1 MTQNAAH
8 LSPVRNE
15 DASYGWVVVAA
26 AFTLMFVGFAAAYCF
41 AAFFTA
47 FQAEFGASRGDVALV
62 FSVAAFLWF
71 LLGAPGGMAAD
82 RFGPRRVAAVGVAS
96 LAIALWLASRAG
108 SVGALYAT
116 YSVGIGLGVGLVYV
130 PSVGAVQPWFAAN
143 RALASGIAI
152 AGIGAGNIAGPLL
165 AAWWIGLYGW
175 RGAFVA
181 MALFV
186 LVLGAIAALL
196 IKPKEHASTRT
207 SLDGVPLPLALQTK
221 PFWLLYASLVFSCV
235 GLFVPMVHLG
245 PYAQDLGY
253 TQAQGVTL
261 VSLIGLGSL
270 LGRFTVGPFADRL
283 GRRPS
288 LAAMYAGLGA
298 MLLVWWASSAWWLL
312 ALFATAF
319 GMFYGAY
326 VALLP
331 TIVMDLYGA
340 RSVSGIIGCL
350 YTGAG
355 VGTLVGPWLAG
366 KAYDALGAYDL
377 PIAAGAALS
386 FLAAAC
392 VALLIHTGKTHGK
405 KAELPGRG

>member
-1 MTQNAAH
+1 MRLTLRA
-8 LSPVRNE
+8 

-41 AAFFTA
+41 AAFFIA

-62 FSVAAFLWF
+62 FSFAAFLWF

-82 RFGPRRVAAVGVAS
+82 RFGPRRVTGLGVAC
-96 LAIALWLASRAG
+96 LATALWLASRAE
-108 SVGALYAT
+108 SVAALCAT
-116 YSVGIGLGVGLVYV
+116 YSIGIGLGVGLVYV

-143 RALASGIAI
+143 RALASGIAV

-175 RGAFVA
+175 RGAYVA
-181 MALFV
+181 MSLFV
-186 LVLGAIAALL
+186 LILGAVAALL
-196 IKPKEHASTRT
+196 IKPKESVSTRT
-207 SLDGVPLPLALQTK
+207 SLAGVPLSLALKTK
-221 PFWLLYASLVFSCV
+221 PFWLLYASLVLSCV

-298 MLLVWWASSAWWLL
+298 MLLVWWAASAWWLL
-312 ALFATAF
+312 ALFATVF

-392 VALLIHTGKTHGK
+392 VAVLIHAERENEQETG
-405 KAELPGRG
+405 LRSRG

>member
-1 MTQNAAH
+1 MTENAAH
-8 LSPVRNE
+8 LRA

-41 AAFFTA
+41 AAFFSA
-47 FQAEFGASRGDVALV
+47 FQAEFDASRGDVALV

-82 RFGPRRVAAVGVAS
+82 RFGPRRVVALGVAC
-96 LAIALWLASRAG
+96 LAIALWLASRAE
-108 SVGALYAT
+108 SVVALCAT
-116 YSVGIGLGVGLVYV
+116 YSIGIGLGVGLVYV

-143 RALASGIAI
+143 RALASGIAV

-175 RGAFVA
+175 RGAYVA

-186 LVLGAIAALL
+186 LILGAVAALL
-196 IKPKEHASTRT
+196 IKPKENVSTRT
-207 SLDGVPLPLALQTK
+207 SLAGVPLSLALKTK

-298 MLLVWWASSAWWLL
+298 MLLVWWVASAWWLL
-312 ALFATAF
+312 ALFATVF

-366 KAYDALGAYDL
+366 RAYDALGAYDL

-392 VALLIHTGKTHGK
+392 VAVLIY
-405 KAELPGRG
+405 AEPEHEQEAGLGNRG